1 MYSIN
6 NNQEVIGGI
15 GRGGFNSGG
24 AYFKYYIFSGIGDK
38 LSSIWS
44 ENENTWIVQSYGG
57 VFTNNP

>member
-1 MYSIN
+1 MYSNN
-6 NNQEVIGGI
+6 NNQGVI

-24 AYFKYYIFSGIGDK
+24 AYFKYYIFSGIGDN

-57 VFTNNP
+57 VFTNNLV